1 MKETKYMKYASLEAE
16 KSLFYNKHGTVIVS
30 HGKIVARGHNNIRS
44 MRYHR
49 ESSSCHSEIDALSKL
64 SNRFRKLP
72 ISIYNARINKHG
84 ILKESAPCKHCAQYM
99 NTFFNVRYINF
110 INKDGNI
117 VKENMRSFTTNHV
130 THGNRSSRFLK

>member
-49 ESSSCHSEIDALSKL
+49 ESSSCHSEMDALSKL
-64 SNRFRKLP
+64 SDRFRKLP
-72 ISIYNARINKHG
+72 ISVYNARINKHG
-84 ILKESAPCKHCAQYM
+84 HLKESAPCKHCMEYM
-99 NTFFNVRYINF
+99 SSFFNVRYISF
-110 INKDGNI
+110 INKDGDI
-117 VKENMRSFTTNHV
+117 VKENMRNFTTNHV
-130 THGNRSSRFLK
+130 THGNRLSRSLK